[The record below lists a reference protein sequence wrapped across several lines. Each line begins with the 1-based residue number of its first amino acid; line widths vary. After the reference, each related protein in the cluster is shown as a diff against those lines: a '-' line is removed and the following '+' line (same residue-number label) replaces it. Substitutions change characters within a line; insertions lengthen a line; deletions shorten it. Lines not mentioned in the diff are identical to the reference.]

1 MFIQETHKFLPEKK
15 VRIDFFPK
23 DMIRFQSKIEVLPYF
38 ELKEFIAKEKLK
50 GSSRIEFF
58 EVEMYK
64 RTAFPFATFILTIIG
79 VSISSR
85 KIRGGV
91 GLHIAVGLV
100 LSCVYILFMHVS
112 TTFATSGDSVKPLMA
127 VWIPNIIF
135 SFVAF
140 FLYKRLDSNFLIYL
154 IL

>member
-1 MFIQETHKFLPEKK
+1 MPKHAYKEIHKFFPSKK
-15 VRIDFFPK
+15 MRIDFSPK
-23 DMIRFQSKIEVLPYF
+23 DMVRFQSKIEVLPYF
-38 ELKEFIAKEKLK
+38 ELRDFIIKEKLK

-91 GLHIAVGLV
+91 GLHIALGLV

-112 TTFATSGDSVKPLMA
+112 TTFATSGLAQPLVA

-135 SFVAF
+135 SFIAF
-140 FLYKRLDSNFLIYL
+140 YLYKKAQQ
-154 IL
+154 